1 MIRVAVLDD
10 HPAVRAGLE
19 AILAREP
26 DLIAVGSAADAE
38 ELWPLLRRTRPDV
51 VVLDVHHPGPDG
63 LALCLDIKRGL
74 HAPAVVLYPA
84 ATPDALV
91 VAAAVAGVD
100 AIVGKSSSSRA
111 LLEAIR
117 EVARARRAG
126 PPSADRTRDP
136 APARSAA

>member
-1 MIRVAVLDD
+1 MSAMIRVAVLDD

-26 DLIAVGSAADAE
+26 DLIGVGSAADAE

-63 LALCLDIKRGL
+63 LELCLDIKRDL

-84 ATPDALV
+84 STPDALV
-91 VAAAVAGVD
+91 LAAAVAGVD
-100 AIVGKSSSSRA
+100 AIVGKSSSNRA

-117 EVARARRAG
+117 EVAHAR
-126 PPSADRTRDP
+126 RTRDP